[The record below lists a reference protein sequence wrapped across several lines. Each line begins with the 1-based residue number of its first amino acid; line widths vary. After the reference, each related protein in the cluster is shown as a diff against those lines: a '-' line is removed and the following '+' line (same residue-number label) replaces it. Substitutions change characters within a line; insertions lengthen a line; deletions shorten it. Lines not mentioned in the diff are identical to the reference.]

1 MKNLDFANMFFWELL
16 FKRHI
21 DFYFDLIKEV
31 DNLNHIFL
39 INLGD
44 ILDEKI
50 NLINS
55 YKC

>member
-1 MKNLDFANMFFWELL
+1 MKNLDSANMFFWELL
-16 FKRHI
+16 FKKHI
-21 DFYFDLIKEV
+21 DFYMVLIKEV

-39 INLGD
+39 INLCH

>member
-1 MKNLDFANMFFWELL
+1 MKNLYSVNMFFWELL
-16 FKRHI
+16 FKKHI

-39 INLGD
+39 INLGS

>member
-1 MKNLDFANMFFWELL
+1 MKNLDSANMFFWELL
-16 FKRHI
+16 FKKHI
-21 DFYFDLIKEV
+21 DFYMVLIKEV

-39 INLGD
+39 INLCD